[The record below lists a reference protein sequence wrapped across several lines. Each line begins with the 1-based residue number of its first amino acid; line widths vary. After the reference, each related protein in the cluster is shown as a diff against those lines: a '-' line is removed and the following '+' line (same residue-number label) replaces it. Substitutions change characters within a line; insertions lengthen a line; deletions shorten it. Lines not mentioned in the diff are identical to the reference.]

1 MFRTCVILKF
11 IFIRNVVINLLVE
24 KKHRRNKDTENMY
37 QLEKFES
44 VIITFATMRMVII
57 MKASVLKSVFYN
69 RSTSNQNLVVSF
81 CIHSLPE
88 F

>member
-44 VIITFATMRMVII
+44 VIITLATMRMVII

-69 RSTSNQNLVVSF
+69 RSTSNKNLVVSF